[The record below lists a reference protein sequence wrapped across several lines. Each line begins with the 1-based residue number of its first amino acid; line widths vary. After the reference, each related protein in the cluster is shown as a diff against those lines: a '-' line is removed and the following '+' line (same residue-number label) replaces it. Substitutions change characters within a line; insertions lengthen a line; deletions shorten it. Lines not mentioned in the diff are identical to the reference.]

1 MSRQTTMQTWCG
13 FAAGERVI
21 TLIETKGATDEDEE
35 VAYPAGTEAVV
46 DALSDFGEFQ
56 GNGVHVVVGCGHRT
70 ICNSFD
76 DRDVEVLGCMPFRP
90 V

>member
-1 MSRQTTMQTWCG
+1 MSRRTTMQTWRG
-13 FAAGERVI
+13 FGAGERVI

-35 VAYPAGTEAVV
+35 VAYPAGTEAII
-46 DALSDFGEFQ
+46 DALADFGEFQ
-56 GNGVHVVVGCGHRT
+56 GNGVHVVVGCGRRS

-76 DRDVEVLGCMPFRP
+76 DRDVEALGRMPFRH